1 MHAIVLRSPACQ
13 TNLCCVMV
21 LCAVQFSRRSD
32 QEAARKLRQATAEN
46 VDQAEALAEDSLDY
60 DAEVVSCGTEA
71 FKKTE
76 YNTHCL
82 IAYKYPSG
90 YESSCS
96 ASKIGNN
103 RLATAAHCFYNPS
116 EVSCKSADNP
126 AELCTIWGIKGS
138 THV

>member
-1 MHAIVLRSPACQ
+1 
-13 TNLCCVMV
+13 MV

-32 QEAARKLRQATAEN
+32 QEAARKLGQATAEN

-60 DAEVVSCGTEA
+60 EAKVLSCGTEA

-82 IAYKYPSG
+82 IAYKYPSV

-96 ASKIGNN
+96 AAKIGNN
-103 RLATAAHCFYNPS
+103 RLATAAHCFYDT
-116 EVSCKSADNP
+116 EQVSCRSAYNL
-126 AELCTIWGIKGS
+126 AEPCTIS
-138 THV
+138 LQ